1 MADTLP
7 YYDPS
12 NLDTC
17 RAFIDAKKKLRIV
30 LASADTD
37 SITYLNSPIHFNQYL
52 QQRNDPSSSS
62 SAVSSNRR
70 ASNYLIIFLR
80 SQLYE
85 AIALQDRDL
94 QAQLYETLRCVQQF
108 SEEECKELIR
118 SMIDDY
124 RSRSVYIAYL
134 VKNIENLLNITYR
147 QDRLLVRIQRWVE
160 QTDCRGDQ
168 REKSILGIKIY
179 LNNT

>member
-1 MADTLP
+1 MTDALP
-7 YYDPS
+7 YYDPT

-30 LASADTD
+30 LATADTD
-37 SITYLNSPIHFNQYL
+37 SINCLNSPLNLAQYVTQSE
-52 QQRNDPSSSS
+52 QQSAS
-62 SAVSSNRR
+62 SASSAHRKSLN
-70 ASNYLIIFLR
+70 NLILFLR

-94 QAQLYETLRCVQQF
+94 QAQLHETLRSVQQF
-108 SEEECKELIR
+108 TENECKEIIR

-134 VKNIENLLNITYR
+134 VKNNENLLNTTYH
-147 QDRLLVRIQRWVE
+147 QERLLVRIQR
-160 QTDCRGDQ
+160 
-168 REKSILGIKIY
+168 
-179 LNNT
+179 